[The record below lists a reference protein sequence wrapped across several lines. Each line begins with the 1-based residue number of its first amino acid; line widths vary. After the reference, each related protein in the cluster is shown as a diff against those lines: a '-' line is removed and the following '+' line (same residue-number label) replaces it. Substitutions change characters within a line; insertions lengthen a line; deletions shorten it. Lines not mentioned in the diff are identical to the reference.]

1 MCPRARCRGATK
13 ARQAAAT
20 GAEKKGGSMPEP
32 LLVATIDGF
41 VLTIERH
48 WNSTVSMSEHTFLLS
63 NSDPTYVS
71 VTAGCIG

>member
-1 MCPRARCRGATK
+1 
-13 ARQAAAT
+13 
-20 GAEKKGGSMPEP
+20 MPES

-63 NSDPTYVS
+63 NFDPKYVS